1 MNLVRFQHPRYNAN
15 HVLIDELFNNFFR
28 NDYSEDYVKRCGVKL
43 ANNIFETED
52 AFKIELMLPGFAK
65 EDLQLIQKENLLTV
79 KVEKKEDEGQADF
92 KYAHREF
99 AAQNIEKQYRLP
111 KTIDLENISAKF
123 ENGILS
129 VTLPKK
135 EEAQEKA
142 PVSIEIS

>member
-1 MNLVRFQHPRYNAN
+1 MKLVRFHHPRYNAN
-15 HVLIDELFNNFFR
+15 NVLIDELFNNFFR
-28 NDYSEDYVKRCGVKL
+28 NDYHEDYLKSCSAKP
-43 ANNIFETED
+43 ANNIYETD
-52 AFKIELMLPGFAK
+52 KDFKIELMLPGFAK
-65 EDLQLIQKENLLTV
+65 EDLELIQKEDLLTV
-79 KVEKKEDEGQADF
+79 KVEKKEEERNADY

-99 AAQNIEKQYRLP
+99 GAQNVEKKYRLP
-111 KTIDLENISAKF
+111 KTVDTENISAKF